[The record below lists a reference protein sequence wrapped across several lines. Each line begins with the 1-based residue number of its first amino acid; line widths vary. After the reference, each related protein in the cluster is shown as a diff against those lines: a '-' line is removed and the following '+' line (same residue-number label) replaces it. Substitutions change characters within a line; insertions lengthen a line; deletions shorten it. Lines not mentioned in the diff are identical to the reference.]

1 MSFKNILMTTDL
13 SPYSLSAKDISLSLA
28 RKYRAKLYLLYV
40 IDEMI
45 FVELEPYG
53 IAYQDIQAT
62 HREQAEQ
69 KLKEIISGEE
79 WKDIHCEPVIITGNP
94 FVEIIRFAKEKQIDV
109 IVMGT
114 HGRSGLSH
122 ILFGS
127 TAERVIRKAPCP
139 VLSVK
144 ISEHHFEMP

>member
-1 MSFKNILMTTDL
+1 MEFKNILMTTDL

-28 RKYRAKLYLLYV
+28 RKYSAKLYLLYV

-79 WKDIHCEPVIITGNP
+79 WKDIRCESVVITGNP

-109 IVMGT
+109 IVIGT

-139 VLSVK
+139 VLSVR

>member
-1 MSFKNILMTTDL
+1 MEFKNILMTTDL

-53 IAYQDIQAT
+53 IAYQDIQVT

-69 KLKEIISGEE
+69 KLKEIVSGEE
-79 WKDIHCEPVIITGNP
+79 WKDIRCEPVIITGNP

-109 IVMGT
+109 IVIGT

-139 VLSVK
+139 VLSVR